1 MADFNLSAEVALQL
15 ADKSIS
21 QLKASIQK
29 AFSGAA
35 LDIDADKTLTDA
47 QKKAYKKTI
56 TVPAKLDFSKISTD
70 KKQIEDKIK
79 AIKVKVAFDRS
90 SVRELTSTNLTKL
103 IGSRQIKVKVGVD
116 FSAEAKKAL
125 KELSNLKNIGDR
137 VTKAT
142 PKAQAKIGKA
152 EQRKAEERA
161 RRQYAAV
168 RGEIPVDQ
176 IDGVGSK
183 VKKETGDVNDLIARL
198 RVLTAEINKS
208 RLNDKIPTQ
217 FFESALEDV
226 NRLILLLGGGDIEK
240 GIAALQKRFEGL
252 NSNSFSNLENSLKAI
267 FKANAALDN
276 QRKRLESTGKPAA
289 DLGPYLAQLDQ
300 ARSKLSSLASSFNAA
315 DLTSLGTGIT
325 SILSG
330 VNESINRFVNTA
342 AGDVNKY
349 IDLINSLSA
358 YQKRVQQTGG
368 SAEAINLAGE
378 QIKIVEKF
386 RASGQ
391 SIRELKADDQF
402 QLNAGTLKNLGYV
415 DITLSRIRNTFAAL
429 QRKASG
435 DLSSTIGGQVTG
447 LAAKADQIRADALSS
462 IRALDTKDPLKGE
475 KAQDI
480 RNQAVEQINKE
491 IGLTEKLNQKYTA
504 LKAIEESFNANGF
517 KQSTLAIQ
525 NLTEEMFGAVRAGK
539 SLDDIT
545 RLIDAGLAKI
555 NVGKSIEGQANNRIR
570 QLERLRV
577 TLGREQE
584 GDVTGILR
592 QFTEIE
598 NKIRSRLSDVNNP
611 LQSSELDN
619 IATKGIFDIR
629 QGEKVNKFVENTAHK
644 LRVLGDAQ
652 DDLAVEAK
660 YDKWATS
667 FENSAQK
674 IINSSGTI
682 TNKMT
687 QLKKLSD
694 DVFIKARV
702 DADGGFFGTIGK
714 AAGLAAK
721 RLGAF
726 LILAQGLYGIQAQ
739 VTQAIGDA
747 VKIDKEFVRL
757 EQVITGG
764 LSGAKLQRSYKD
776 LEALKNQVLFLGRS
790 LGIATTEIAASAQVL
805 AQAGLE
811 GKNLAKILDVVA
823 KSQLGP
829 SFASAN
835 ETSEAAIAIMNQF
848 NLTADQTAVALGGVN
863 RLSAKYAVEAQGI
876 TEAVRRAGGVFA
888 TAGGNISEFSSAFT
902 IIKEQTREADESIA
916 TALRNIT
923 QRIQRSSVQ
932 KYLRETLNV
941 DLVDNGQFIGFEK
954 AIVAIGSAIK
964 KAGISEN
971 SPLFSEIR
979 EKLAGTLQA
988 GRITPLL
995 QNYEKLIEYNKEFKS
1010 GAKSID
1016 EDVVK
1021 AFNSIENK
1029 LQRARSAVVEL
1040 FTEIANNQAV
1050 KLLIESFTQLTIVIT
1065 NMLKV
1070 INTLPGAILA
1080 IGAAFKAV
1088 GPFKTVIQSV
1098 VSQFAPRQ
1106 FNLDAKNS
1114 GGQIPGRGPNK
1125 DSVLSYLTKGEYVIQ
1140 RDAVDKYGVDFL
1152 DKVNKGALPRNKG
1165 GIIPGFNNGGLND
1178 NPFDVS
1184 KADAPAPISLKGISG
1199 KISKMYFKAFDEIF
1213 KVLVTPIEMVAE
1225 KFGGKIGKS
1234 VGSATDIRSA
1244 ANTGDRANAKRSS
1257 LSTLQTLL
1265 NKKFNIDIP
1274 DIGDYVSEYS
1284 NNVKS
1289 PNAGG
1294 EFGYNSRKLNL
1305 KNADLGLHEIGH
1317 AIHAEIQGSK
1327 IFSNF
1332 KVPVEDAK
1340 ESIRRVR
1347 NRPDV
1352 YGEKPSKKKLNRE
1365 IFADFA
1371 EKALK
1376 YVGAGSKGTGQN
1388 PAIENFLDKLDR
1400 DGVKIERFVDNVEE
1414 AGFNILKS
1422 VDKSA
1427 MTKGNKSA
1435 FLTNATRPSLLA
1447 EGARLAESGGMSGV
1461 GGGGGDGP
1469 RDPPK
1474 GPSGGGYF
1482 GKENFPWM
1490 NSLKNSTVNSVK
1502 GMKGFDLSI
1511 LSSKK
1516 TIFVL
1521 VTALLGL
1528 QSTVTGVN
1536 AELGNLVA
1544 AMAAGVATM
1553 SGIAQLG
1560 NLRKNLI
1567 SGVNS
1572 VLGRGKSGKI
1582 GGVRSGALDPKLLGA
1597 EKIISRLSG
1606 VKDSGFGPSKK
1617 DFLKN
1622 KRLAGINS
1630 VDAIQQGYKND
1641 PNIGKN
1647 TASIMEKIRGNV
1659 IQTNSSGI
1667 AQSTLGAGAGS
1678 KLGSL
1683 AGFKNISS
1691 MGKASLTVAKNLNGI
1706 AIISGIVT
1714 GALGYFASSV
1724 EQAGNA
1730 ALESSYN
1737 EQDAVKAAAS
1747 ARSGKVLGGAAKGVG
1762 GAIGG
1767 ALTGF
1772 ALGGGPLGAI
1782 AGAIG
1787 GAILAFAPNLRKRL
1801 SDKFK
1806 PALDFVG
1813 NLVTAITEPIGNF
1826 FNGISDYIYG
1836 LVFTEEV
1843 LQADKASAALTGRQN
1858 FTKGRLQRSASNGNV
1873 AGNALNQAEL
1883 SDVLAS
1889 VSVSEGILKGS
1900 NRDTEKIDPSVLEGQ
1915 KANLQRVSE
1924 IYSALPES
1932 ERAKILDAAKRSGVD
1947 MQKLFAEMGVSLVDA
1962 KVRATSAFEKLSS
1975 FLAGLEQTVDLSS
1988 ARLSGIEAGF
1998 ESITNPDQKSFVPTQ
2013 IFDVIAAGFNPKA
2026 LGLDQFSGAIQNLN
2040 SQVAQ
2045 FDPNLAKAVNLQT
2058 SGQSAV
2064 RNLQGAVSSGAIQN
2078 LKFDTKGNKEETLAS
2093 TLQSSFDLAS
2103 GGDVQLG
2110 AMFDTFIES
2119 KIDQMGDGFSD
2130 NQILATKVN
2139 EWLDEFASGL
2149 DKGALE
2155 QVKRINEINKNFSS
2169 SYEGLLKERFSKEA
2183 EIIELVK
2190 SNADKQKSI
2199 FEIQNK
2205 ASGLSGNKLSAVQ
2218 ESQASFIDNRKLKT
2232 TLTNTGVGPDASVAQ
2247 LQGAL
2252 LQSQTRRQNAGAIV
2266 RGRGLTGTDAVSAEA
2281 ELKAAEDERQNRLKA
2296 GLQYIAGGT
2305 ETATF
2310 AMQEFEK
2317 AAQKAAASSKF
2328 LTDSLLGTDD
2338 QIIDTYKGIA
2348 AYQAVSSAK
2357 SPQEAQAL
2365 VLGMSEE
2372 RRGALNS
2379 YIGQN
2384 EEARSNFE
2392 NKLGF
2397 GSSIAGGPEA
2407 KAAEDQI
2414 KIQQDANNALAAGIS
2429 QSIQPLIQSST
2440 DLKDFYKMQFENTR
2454 QIVNEAN
2461 KTAQNL
2467 VNQIANLPSVIT
2479 HEGNINVNL
2488 VGANQL
2494 QSLQEGIRG
2503 FVQQQI
2509 NVALAN
2515 NNQALQ
2521 ANNQGL
2527 NTPAPVNNR
2536 NSDEASGYGMGSF

>member
-56 TVPAKLDFSKISTD
+56 TVPAKLDFSKIDTD
-70 KKQIEDKIK
+70 KKKIEDKIK

-142 PKAQAKIGKA
+142 PKAQAKISKA
-152 EQRKAEERA
+152 EQRKAEEKS
-161 RRQYAAV
+161 RRELAAI
-168 RGEIPVDQ
+168 RGEIPVTE
-176 IDGVGSK
+176 IGGIGSK
-183 VKKETGDVNDLIARL
+183 AKKDTGDVNDLIARL

-276 QRKRLESTGKPAA
+276 QRRRLESTGKPAA
-289 DLGPYLAQLDQ
+289 DLGPYLAQLDE

-349 IDLINSLSA
+349 VDLINSLSA

-378 QIKIVEKF
+378 QIKIVERF

-435 DLSSTIGGQVTG
+435 DLASTIGGQVTG
-447 LAAKADQIRADALSS
+447 LADKAEQIRDAALSN
-462 IRALDTKDPLKGE
+462 IRKLSTTDPLKGE

-480 RNQAVEQINKE
+480 RNQAVEQITKE

-504 LKAIEESFNANGF
+504 LKAIEDSFNANGF

-525 NLTEEMFGAVRAGK
+525 NLTEDMFEAVRAEK

-545 RLIDAGLAKI
+545 RLIDSGLAKI

-570 QLERLRV
+570 QLERLRI

-584 GDVTGILR
+584 GDVTGILK
-592 QFTEIE
+592 QFNEIE

-611 LQSSELDN
+611 LKSDELDS

-660 YDKWATS
+660 YDKWATN

-694 DVFIKARV
+694 DVFIRARV

-790 LGIATTEIAASAQVL
+790 LGIATTEIADSAQVL

-888 TAGGNISEFSSAFT
+888 TAGGNISEFASAFT

-932 KYLRETLNV
+932 KYLRETLNI
-941 DLVDNGQFIGFEK
+941 DLVENGQFIGFEK
-954 AIVAIGSAIK
+954 AITKIGTAIK
-964 KAGISEN
+964 AAGISEN

-995 QNYEKLIEYNKEFKS
+995 QNYEKLIEYNKDFKA

-1016 EDVVK
+1016 EDIVI

-1029 LQRARSAVVEL
+1029 LQRARSAIVEL
-1040 FTEIANNQAV
+1040 FTEIASNQAV

-1098 VSQFAPRQ
+1098 VSQFSPRR
-1106 FNLDAKNS
+1106 FNLTQRNE
-1114 GGQIPGRGPNK
+1114 GGHIPGDGPNV
-1125 DSVLSYLTKGEYVIQ
+1125 DSVLAYLTKGEYVIQ
-1140 RDAVDKYGVDFL
+1140 RPMVEKYGVSFFDSL
-1152 DKVNKGALPRNKG
+1152 NKGAIPRNKG
-1165 GIIPGFNNGGLND
+1165 GIIPGFNKGGLND
-1178 NPFDVS
+1178 YNPFS
-1184 KADAPAPISLKGISG
+1184 TLEADAPSPVSLKGIAG

-1213 KVLVTPIEMVAE
+1213 KVLVTPIQIIAN
-1225 KFGGKIGKS
+1225 KFGKQTALTS
-1234 VGSATDIRSA
+1234 VRSA
-1244 ANTGDRANAKRSS
+1244 INTDNNSNAKRSG
-1257 LSTLQTLL
+1257 LSALETIL

-1274 DIGDYVSEYS
+1274 DLGDFVSEYS
-1284 NNVKS
+1284 SKVDKKGA
-1289 PNAGG
+1289 AGS
-1294 EFGYNSRKLNL
+1294 FNYSTRKLSASDSN
-1305 KNADLGLHEIGH
+1305 KALHEMAH

-1340 ESIRRVR
+1340 ETIKRVR
-1347 NRPDV
+1347 ERPDV
-1352 YGEKPSKKKLNRE
+1352 YGRKPSKQRLGRE
-1365 IFADFA
+1365 IFADFGA
-1371 EKALK
+1371 KALK

-1388 PAIENFLDKLDR
+1388 PAIENFLDLLDR
-1400 DGVKIERFVDNVEE
+1400 DGIKIGTFANNLEE

-1427 MTKGNKSA
+1427 MVKGNKSA

-1447 EGARLAESGGMSGV
+1447 EGARLAASGGMSGV

-1469 RDPPK
+1469 RNPDPPNNPPN
-1474 GPSGGGYF
+1474 GPKPPLGGGFPNF
-1482 GKENFPWM
+1482 GRYGKNTIS
-1490 NSLKNSTVNSVK
+1490 SLK
-1502 GMKGFDLSI
+1502 GLDLSI

-1521 VTALLGL
+1521 VAAFLGL

-1536 AELGNLVA
+1536 AELGNLIA
-1544 AMAAGVATM
+1544 AMAAGAATM
-1553 SGIAQLG
+1553 GGIAQLG

-1567 SGVNS
+1567 SGVSS

-1606 VKDSGFGPSKK
+1606 VKDSGLGPSKK

-1630 VDAIQQGYKND
+1630 FEGVQQGYRDRLTLD
-1641 PNIGKN
+1641 PNAGKN
-1647 TASIMEKIRGNV
+1647 TSSIIDKIKRNV
-1659 IQTNSSGI
+1659 IQTNSSGV
-1667 AQSTLGAGAGS
+1667 AQSTLGAGGGS

-1683 AGFKNISS
+1683 VGLKNVSS
-1691 MGKASLTVAKNLNGI
+1691 LSKASLTLAKNLNPFAIAAGI
-1706 AIISGIVT
+1706 AT

-1730 ALESSYN
+1730 ALESSAN
-1737 EQDAVKAAAS
+1737 EQDAVKAAAT
-1747 ARSGKVLGGAAKGVG
+1747 ARSGKILGGAVKGVG

-1767 ALTGF
+1767 GLTGF
-1772 ALGGGPLGAI
+1772 ALGGPLGAI

-1787 GAILAFAPNLRKRL
+1787 GAILAFAPNLRKKL
-1801 SDKFK
+1801 YDKFK
-1806 PALDFVG
+1806 PQLDTLG
-1813 NLVTAITEPIGNF
+1813 SLVTSITEPIGNF
-1826 FNGISDYIYG
+1826 FNGISDFLYG
-1836 LVFTEEV
+1836 LTFGEEA

-1947 MQKLFAEMGVSLVDA
+1947 MQKLFSEMGVSLIDA

-2064 RNLQGAVSSGAIQN
+2064 RNLQGAVSSEAIKN
-2078 LKFDTKGNKEETLAS
+2078 LKFDTNGNKEETLGA
-2093 TLQSSFDLAS
+2093 TLKSSFDIAN
-2103 GGDVQLG
+2103 GGNSTLNN
-2110 AMFDTFIES
+2110 MFDVFIDS
-2119 KIDQMGDGFSD
+2119 KIDQLGDGFSD
-2130 NQILATKVN
+2130 NNTLATKVN

-2169 SYEGLLKERFSKEA
+2169 SYEGLLKERFAKEA

-2232 TLTNTGVGPDASVAQ
+2232 TLTNTGVGPNASVAQ

-2488 VGANQL
+2488 VGVNQL

-2527 NTPAPVNNR
+2527 NAPAPVNNR